1 MSRNALARTAVVGVG
16 LLVVTA
22 LVVGFLAYK
31 QVPEGHQGVTAEWG
45 AVTGET
51 LEPGAHWKTP
61 VAQGVQNVEIRPRT
75 YTMSATQGEGERQQ
89 SDAVTVQTVNGTTV
103 DVDVT
108 VRYRIAAESA
118 DTFVVEWNDVDQMEQ
133 RLIRPTIRSELRD
146 EAAQVRTSEVY
157 TSRGR
162 ELLAQAAREALNTE
176 FDDEP
181 VVLEAVQVR
190 NVDLPD
196 SIDQALNEKAEAEQR
211 VQVEQRRVQQEEAR
225 AEQRRVRARAEADVI
240 ETRGEALQENPVVL
254 RARLIDA
261 YGNGTVFVTDGNQS
275 LILDTGSRARTAN
288 GSTGTA

>member
-1 MSRNALARTAVVGVG
+1 MAAGETRHMSRNTAARTAVVGVG

-22 LVVGFLAYK
+22 LVVGVLAYK
-31 QVPEGHQGVTAEWG
+31 QVPEGHQGVTTEWG

-61 VAQGVQNVEIRPRT
+61 VAQGVQSVEIRPRT
-75 YTMSATQGEGERQQ
+75 YTMSATQGEGNRRQG
-89 SDAVTVQTVNGTTV
+89 DAVTVQTVNGTTV
-103 DVDVT
+103 DIDVT

-118 DTFVVEWNDVDQMEQ
+118 DTFVVEWNDVEQMEQ

-146 EAAQVRTSEVY
+146 EAAQVRTSNIY

-162 ELLAQAAREALNTE
+162 ELLAQAAREALSAE

-196 SIDQALNEKAEAEQR
+196 SID
-211 VQVEQRRVQQEEAR
+211 
-225 AEQRRVRARAEADVI
+225 
-240 ETRGEALQENPVVL
+240 
-254 RARLIDA
+254 
-261 YGNGTVFVTDGNQS
+261 
-275 LILDTGSRARTAN
+275 
-288 GSTGTA
+288 